1 VVHQRRTSL
10 CVLGAV
16 AILAGFGAPPANAQS
31 SLSPGYAAADARYTP
46 SERVGREI
54 WFFATA
60 FNDRFFTYSYPQRLG
75 AVIDWYLVLGAQNKK
90 DLFQAWG
97 AIPDPDCCVPG
108 DANCP
113 ARSLDE
119 TYGFQWSPGDDELLE
134 YSSRRAIAVQ
144 FPNPRFDPE
153 AWIELNGAPASWDGY
168 REMLAGDPENPGAG
182 VDGHQRSRRFHHRCS
197 GPIQRRAGDPVCGL
211 RTELFHRPLD
221 FRRARNPE
229 LDADHHGSEPLRSS
243 AEQYVGLNHIAGF
256 PGWRKVAFLR

>member
-1 VVHQRRTSL
+1 MARPLHAPKTADIGSRRLRVAGSPRGASTSYFAL
-10 CVLGAV
+10 RSWRGRDLGW
-16 AILAGFGAPPANAQS
+16 LRRPAGEPQS

-119 TYGFQWSPGDDELLE
+119 TYGFQWCLGDDELLE
-134 YSSRRAIAVQ
+134 YVVK
-144 FPNPRFDPE
+144 E
-153 AWIELNGAPASWDGY
+153 GY
-168 REMLAGDPENPGAG
+168 R
-182 VDGHQRSRRFHHRCS
+182 
-197 GPIQRRAGDPVCGL
+197 GPVPQPSL
-211 RTELFHRPLD
+211 RP
-221 FRRARNPE
+221 
-229 LDADHHGSEPLRSS
+229 
-243 AEQYVGLNHIAGF
+243 
-256 PGWRKVAFLR
+256 